1 MNHAGVIDEASYDP
15 LRSFRDWQ
23 DACASLRLAETCRD
37 NYSDLVRL
45 SAEVIRTRNALTIDL
60 VRAGTHLPGDVLRDL
75 ARDDQLLL
83 EHDDAAL
90 SSNPPPSASLSA
102 DDATVPA

>member
-1 MNHAGVIDEASYDP
+1 MNHAGVVDEASYDP

-45 SAEVIRTRNALTIDL
+45 SAEVIRARNELTIDL
-60 VRAGTHLPGDVLRDL
+60 VRAGTHLPDDVLRDL
-75 ARDDQLLL
+75 ERDDQLLR

-90 SSNPPPSASLSA
+90 SSNAPPWAPLNAA
-102 DDATVPA
+102 TATVPA

>member
-1 MNHAGVIDEASYDP
+1 MNHAGIFDEASYDP
-15 LRSFRDWQ
+15 VQSFRDWQ

-45 SAEVIRTRNALTIDL
+45 SVEVIRARNELTIDL
-60 VRAGTHLPGDVLRDL
+60 VRAGTHLPDDVLRDL
-75 ARDDQLLL
+75 ARDAQLLR

-90 SSNPPPSASLSA
+90 SGNPVPSASDVSE
-102 DDATVPA
+102 TVTA